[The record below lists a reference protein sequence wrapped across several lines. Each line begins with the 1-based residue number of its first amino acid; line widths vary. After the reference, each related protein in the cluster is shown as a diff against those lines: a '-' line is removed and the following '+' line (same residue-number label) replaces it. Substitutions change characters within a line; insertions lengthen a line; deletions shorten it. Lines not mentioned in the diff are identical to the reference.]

1 MEGCLK
7 TTALNLCFS
16 KNNSVKTDYT
26 EPSIDRRLGSWKTPG
41 KLIVSTLNRLA
52 TNSILC
58 LQINPNNGVGISLF

>member
-16 KNNSVKTDYT
+16 KNNSMKIDYT
-26 EPSIDRRLGSWKTPG
+26 EPSIDRRLGSWKNHG

-58 LQINPNNGVGISLF
+58 LQINLNNGVGISLF